1 MKPACKKK
9 RREKDPGQ
17 RANED
22 ILGLVYGAVFLF
34 LCLVVYL
41 GYFLTVNREAVINNA
56 YNARLDTFA
65 ARVER
70 GKILGSGGEV
80 LAQTQTDEEGRETRI
95 YPYGSL
101 FAHAVGYSGR
111 GKTGLEQLANFYLL
125 SCHVNPLRQ
134 AADYLAGRKSF
145 GDTLVTTLD
154 PVLQQT
160 ARKGL
165 GDNKGAVVVMEPDT
179 GRILAMVSNP
189 GFDPAA
195 VERDWEQLTAEEDQE
210 ARLLNRALQG
220 LYPPGSV
227 FKTVILLAYIRE
239 HPEDYDQ
246 YLFECDGHF
255 SHGDYQIRCYH
266 GNAHGSQTLAQAF
279 ANSCNGAFAQ
289 IGLSLDRKKLAETA
303 KGLLFHE
310 DLPLALPYSRSRFG
324 LKEGDGDWEV
334 LQTAIGQG
342 STQMTPVHLTLI
354 TSAIAN
360 NGVLMEPCLMDS
372 VRNHAGE
379 TVRRFLPSEWGRLM
393 SEQEAGILGEMM
405 RQVVTEGTGSA
416 LRTEAYT
423 AAGKTGSAQF
433 EAGRESHG
441 WFTGFAEIGDRKVAV
456 TVIVEEGGSGGVAA
470 APIAGSIFDACI
482 TGQNAVY

>member
-1 MKPACKKK
+1 M
-9 RREKDPGQ
+9 
-17 RANED
+17 
-22 ILGLVYGAVFLF
+22 
-34 LCLVVYL
+34 CLAVYL

-160 ARKGL
+160 AREGL

-220 LYPPGSV
+220 LYPPV
-227 FKTVILLAYIRE
+227 
-239 HPEDYDQ
+239 
-246 YLFECDGHF
+246 
-255 SHGDYQIRCYH
+255 
-266 GNAHGSQTLAQAF
+266 
-279 ANSCNGAFAQ
+279 
-289 IGLSLDRKKLAETA
+289 
-303 KGLLFHE
+303 
-310 DLPLALPYSRSRFG
+310 
-324 LKEGDGDWEV
+324 
-334 LQTAIGQG
+334 
-342 STQMTPVHLTLI
+342 
-354 TSAIAN
+354 
-360 NGVLMEPCLMDS
+360 PCL
-372 VRNHAGE
+372 R
-379 TVRRFLPSEWGRLM
+379 P
-393 SEQEAGILGEMM
+393 
-405 RQVVTEGTGSA
+405 
-416 LRTEAYT
+416 
-423 AAGKTGSAQF
+423 
-433 EAGRESHG
+433 
-441 WFTGFAEIGDRKVAV
+441 
-456 TVIVEEGGSGGVAA
+456 
-470 APIAGSIFDACI
+470 
-482 TGQNAVY
+482 